1 MRMMRHD
8 DRQRSEGLRCA
19 SSADRR
25 AGRGNVHETRIAV
38 DFSESPGEDGD
49 SG

>member
-19 SSADRR
+19 SSADHR
-25 AGRGNVHETRIAV
+25 AWRGKVHQARIAV
-38 DFSESPGEDGD
+38 DFF
-49 SG
+49 